1 MRKISCV
8 IIDDEPE
15 HVEALKDLIEKHAP
29 FLKIVG
35 TAHSISTGYAC
46 LKDTQPEL
54 VFLDIILG
62 SGTSFDLLEQLEEYS
77 FNIIFSTSH
86 EAFALRA
93 YDYPS
98 LYYLVKPV
106 NEKTFNKAMAK
117 IQANPDL
124 YLAKEQV
131 REAKQVNSWV
141 VAKLAIPDRKGIT
154 YIEQKDINYLKS
166 AGSYT
171 EIYLKNGAKNVISQ
185 RLGLVMEKLIPEYF
199 IRVHKKYVINL
210 TEVAYYENGK
220 PGSVYLKNGEYV
232 NISSSHKEELL
243 KRLGEH

>member
-8 IIDDEPE
+8 IIDDEPQ
-15 HVEALKDLIEKHAP
+15 HIEALKDLIEAHAP
-29 FLKIVG
+29 FLEIVG

-46 LKDTQPEL
+46 LRDKKPEL
-54 VFLDIILG
+54 VFLDIVLG

-77 FNIIFSTSH
+77 FNIIFTTSH

-106 NEKTFNKAMAK
+106 NEKTFKKALAK
-117 IQANPDL
+117 IQSKPDELLGQEQANS
-124 YLAKEQV
+124 AKH
-131 REAKQVNSWV
+131 VNSWV

-154 YIEQKDINYLKS
+154 YIEQRDINYLKS

-185 RLGLVMEKLIPEYF
+185 RLGLVMEKLLPDVF

-210 TEVAYYENGK
+210 VEVAYYENGK
-220 PGSVYLKNGEYV
+220 PGSVYLKNGDYV

-243 KRLGEH
+243 KRLGQH